1 MGRLNSLIK
10 FVVLNANALLFL
22 GGIGT
27 VIVASIILCAD
38 FITLAKVR
46 YAGGCEAHGFEI
58 CWELCHSYI
67 CWCTYLLPVC
77 IERYDAYNRTQS
89 TQYVPISYI
98 ALLYSK
104 QLFIGSKGG

>member
-1 MGRLNSLIK
+1 MGRLNSFIK

-46 YAGGCEAHGFEI
+46 YAGGC
-58 CWELCHSYI
+58 
-67 CWCTYLLPVC
+67 
-77 IERYDAYNRTQS
+77 
-89 TQYVPISYI
+89 
-98 ALLYSK
+98 
-104 QLFIGSKGG
+104 